1 MGRKGKRILIVGS
14 GGREH
19 ALAWAVARSPEVE
32 AVYVAPGNAGTSWPA
47 APASEG
53 KWPRAHATS
62 IPIAAEDVEHLLAFA
77 REQAIDLTIVGPEA
91 PLALGIVNAF
101 QAAGL
106 RIFGPTREAARL
118 ETSKAFA
125 KDLMRASGIPTAD
138 YRVFHDLE
146 AALGYVRRHP
156 GPLVV
161 KASGLAG
168 GKGAF
173 VCATP
178 EEAEAA
184 LIQLMRER
192 IFGEAGDTVV
202 IEERLE
208 GRELSLLALV
218 DGQTVR
224 PLLPA
229 RDHKRLWD
237 GDRGPN
243 TGGMGAYAPT
253 PDVTPDDLDAMVRTI
268 LQPAVEAMARR
279 GTPFVGVLYAGLMLT
294 AQGPYVLEFNARFGD
309 PEAQAI
315 LPLLESDLVEAIEA
329 CLEGRLEQVNLGW
342 RPGACTTVVLAA
354 PGYPGPVPK
363 GLPILGLEEAEHM
376 TDVWVFHAGTAR
388 RNGQVV
394 TAGGRVLAISA
405 WGPDLRTAADRAYAA
420 VSHIHFEGMQ
430 FRRDIGRTCP
440 L

>member
-47 APASEG
+47 APAPER
-53 KWPRAHATS
+53 KRPRAPASS

-77 REQAIDLTIVGPEA
+77 REQTIDLTIVGPEA

-106 RIFGPTREAARL
+106 RIFGPTQEAARI

-146 AALGYVRRHP
+146 AALRYVRRRP

-173 VCATP
+173 VCETR

-184 LIQLMRER
+184 LIRIMHER
-192 IFGEAGDTVV
+192 IFGEAGETVV

-218 DGQTVR
+218 DGQTVQ

-253 PDVTPDDLDAMVRTI
+253 PDVAPNDLDRMVRTI

-315 LPLLESDLVEAIEA
+315 LPLLESDLLEAIEA
-329 CLEGRLEQVNLGW
+329 CLEGRLGRVNLGW
-342 RPGACTTVVLAA
+342 RPGACATVVLAA

-363 GLPILGLEEAEHM
+363 GLPILGLEEAERM
-376 TDVWVFHAGTAR
+376 DDVWVFHAGTAR
-388 RNGQVV
+388 RDGRVV

-405 WGPDLRTAADRAYAA
+405 WGPDPRTAADRAYAA
-420 VSHIHFEGMQ
+420 VSRIHFEGMQ
-430 FRRDIGRTCP
+430 FRQDIGRACP
-440 L
+440 P